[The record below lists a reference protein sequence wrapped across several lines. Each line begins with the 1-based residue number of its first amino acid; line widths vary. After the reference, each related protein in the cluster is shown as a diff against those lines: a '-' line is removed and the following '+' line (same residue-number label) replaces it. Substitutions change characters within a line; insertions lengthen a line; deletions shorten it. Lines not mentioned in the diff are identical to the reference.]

1 MLEKYIILVAEAI
14 LINDSVCTVQVVEC
28 MLVVVDV
35 QNFSFAL
42 GIRSESAVSCW
53 TIRPRR

>member
-14 LINDSVCTVQVVEC
+14 LINDSVCTVQVVEF

-35 QNFSFAL
+35 QNPEFFICI
-42 GIRSESAVSCW
+42 GHQV
-53 TIRPRR
+53 